1 MKPHVIATFAAG
13 TKLSM
18 SSKATSAPDARG
30 IARLKASNGNA
41 LADLGAIA
49 AWAAAEWRA
58 ATARTLVR
66 LHGEADLE
74 RHLIVR
80 DLAVFHMA
88 TRLHDLEPSQMS
100 NRLVGAADRS
110 ADGILDAGLGRAHE
124 FDDFVD
130 MVLLGGLLASLTKHL
145 RRHRVPA
152 DHFRRNLSCSR
163 VVQPLPASPRSV
175 FLPPSM
181 LRAFQAGASLS
192 SCPTLPADQ
201 SIP

>member
-66 LHGEADLE
+66 LLHGGVDLE

-88 TRLHDLEPSQMS
+88 PRLPDIEPSPISQP
-100 NRLVGAADRS
+100 VFS
-110 ADGILDAGLGRAHE
+110 A
-124 FDDFVD
+124 
-130 MVLLGGLLASLTKHL
+130 
-145 RRHRVPA
+145 
-152 DHFRRNLSCSR
+152 
-163 VVQPLPASPRSV
+163 
-175 FLPPSM
+175 
-181 LRAFQAGASLS
+181 
-192 SCPTLPADQ
+192 
-201 SIP
+201 